1 MIYLAYKNNS
11 FVILLP
17 KDADFFTKL
26 IDCNGS
32 NNWLFLYAKKKTNKS
47 NENQTKK
54 NTLNFEIETILKAR
68 YLYLFPE
75 LIIFNLHISIYI
87 FCCCSKSKHK
97 TKQNNRICNDQKGY
111 KLKQKLKKN
120 IPNQFKTVCNYLQYA
135 FVIFSHQKTKKKPN
149 QSTKQKK
156 SQS

>member
-1 MIYLAYKNNS
+1 M
-11 FVILLP
+11 
-17 KDADFFTKL
+17 
-26 IDCNGS
+26 
-32 NNWLFLYAKKKTNKS
+32 
-47 NENQTKK
+47 
-54 NTLNFEIETILKAR
+54 KAR

-75 LIIFNLHISIYI
+75 LIIFNLHTSIYI

-111 KLKQKLKKN
+111 KLKQKSKKY

-135 FVIFSHQKTKKKPN
+135 FVIFSHQKKKNQIKPN

-156 SQS
+156 KVKARRAQKKKTKKERISKENKNENVGKEFTDKSL